1 MIFRY
6 ISMRV
11 LLAALASLLLSG
23 CGGSGMQDLQ
33 QYVEQVK
40 ARSAGQIE
48 SLPEVKSVETFIY
61 VEGERRDPFS
71 LSGEERQED
80 APALSGGISPNHN
93 RRKEELERY
102 PLTSLKMVGLLEQN
116 EEFWGLVVADDGTIH
131 RVHSGNYLGQ
141 DHGQILRVTESRIEL
156 VEIVADGLGNY
167 RERSAFLAL
176 SE

>member
-1 MIFRY
+1 MNIRLS
-6 ISMRV
+6 SMRV
-11 LLAALASLLLSG
+11 TLALLSTVLLG
-23 CGGSGMQDLQ
+23 ACAEPGMQDLH
-33 QYVEQVK
+33 QYIEQVK
-40 ARSAGQIE
+40 ARSAGPIE

-61 VEGERRDPFS
+61 LEGDRRDPFT
-71 LSGEERQED
+71 LSGQDDEDD
-80 APALSGGISPNHN
+80 APAISGGISPDYN

>member
-1 MIFRY
+1 MIFRHL
-6 ISMRV
+6 SVRV
-11 LLAALASLLLSG
+11 VQVVLVSAFLGA
-23 CGGSGMQDLQ
+23 CGGPGMQDLQ

-61 VEGERRDPFS
+61 LEGERRDPFS
-71 LSGEERQED
+71 LSGQDDQDD
-80 APALSGGISPNHN
+80 APAISGGISPDHN

-102 PLTSLKMVGLLEQN
+102 PLTALKMVGLLEQN
-116 EEFWGLVVADDGTIH
+116 DEFWGLVVADDGTIH

-167 RERSAFLAL
+167 RERSTFLAL

>member
-1 MIFRY
+1 MIFRHSS
-6 ISMRV
+6 IRVVLVLLVSV
-11 LLAALASLLLSG
+11 LLAACNG
-23 CGGSGMQDLQ
+23 PGMQDLQ

-48 SLPEVKSVETFIY
+48 SLPEVKNVETFIY
-61 VEGERRDPFS
+61 LEGERRDPFS
-71 LSGEERQED
+71 LSGQDDQSD
-80 APALSGGISPNHN
+80 APAVAGGISPDYN

-167 RERSAFLAL
+167 RERSTFLAL